1 MSNIYQSGAL
11 RAVNNAD
18 VVLPETATV
27 ALAELAGAAREGLL
41 ALAVGT
47 GLQVMQIMM
56 AEEVTTIAGVK
67 GKHDPERTA
76 KRHGTEDGS
85 VVLGGRKV
93 AVRRPRVRTADGTS
107 EVAVSTYELFS
118 TDDLL
123 GEMALE
129 RMLAGLSTRRYAVGL
144 EPVGAAA
151 EASASGTSKS
161 AVSRRFV
168 ALTQT
173 ALEELL
179 SADLSELDVAAVMI
193 DGVGFGE
200 HLCVVALAI
209 AADGTKHPIGLVEG
223 STENATVCTDL
234 LADLQSRGLD
244 CDRPILAVIDGSK
257 ALAAAVKRVFRRPL
271 VQRCQEHK
279 LRNVAAYL
287 PDRQKAF
294 VQAKMRAA
302 YHNPD
307 ADRAQAD
314 LEALAATLAKTHPG
328 AAGSLREGLAET
340 LTVTRLG
347 LPPTLTRTLRSTNPC
362 ESMIGICR
370 TKSRNVKRWKDG
382 AMALRWCAAGMVEA
396 RKQFRRIKGY
406 RALPQLRTALDRHF
420 DVTPPEYAHTS
431 KEAA

>member
-1 MSNIYQSGAL
+1 MSNNYQTGAL
-11 RAVNNAD
+11 RAVND
-18 VVLPETATV
+18 TDIVLPEAATV
-27 ALAELAGAAREGLL
+27 ALADLAGAAREGLL

-47 GLQVMQIMM
+47 GLQVMQVMM
-56 AEEVTTIAGVK
+56 AADVTAVAGPK
-67 GKHDPERTA
+67 GKHDQHRTA
-76 KRHGTEDGS
+76 TRHGTEDGT

-93 AVRRPRVRTADGTS
+93 AVRRPRVRTADGTA
-107 EVAVSTYELFS
+107 EVAVPSYELFS
-118 TDDLL
+118 TTDLL

-144 EPVGAAA
+144 EPVGSGVAAA
-151 EASASGTSKS
+151 ASGTSKS
-161 AVSRRFV
+161 AISRRFV

-179 SADLSELDVAAVMI
+179 SADLSQLDVVALMI

-223 STENATVCTDL
+223 ATENAGVCTDL
-234 LADLQSRGLD
+234 LADLQARGLD
-244 CDRPILAVIDGSK
+244 CDRPILVVIDGSK
-257 ALAAAVKRVFRRPL
+257 ALAGAVRRVFRRPV

-302 YHNPD
+302 YRNPD

-314 LEALAATLAKTHPG
+314 LQALADTLATTHPG

-362 ESMIGICR
+362 ESMIEICR
-370 TKSRNVKRWKDG
+370 TRSRNVKRWKDG
-382 AMALRWCAAGMVEA
+382 AMALRWCAAGMIEA
-396 RKQFRRIKGY
+396 RKQFRRIQGY
-406 RALPQLRTALDRHF
+406 RALPQLREALDRHF
-420 DVTPPEYAHTS
+420 DVTPVEYVQDS